1 MCLLTKSMI
10 LQKYYIFK
18 VVFVSYRLSVSKN
31 VLTFYVY
38 YFVNVIPMHDKEQT
52 MHWCLSM
59 EETLILLSR
68 FRHCLEPMYLIGRIL
83 LIAQLSECMSQPL
96 MSPLF
101 FWFIVTWLNL
111 LVNFK
116 QKWLTTYVTF
126 HKESVRDSLSLYTH
140 VMNIPIACM
149 CVAKFQKSCTSTV
162 FSAWKIIH
170 SFTTCIK
177 IL

>member
-18 VVFVSYRLSVSKN
+18 VAFVSYRLSVSKN

-38 YFVNVIPMHDKEQT
+38 YFVHVIPVHDKEQT

-68 FRHCLEPMYLIGRIL
+68 FLHCLEPMYLIGRIL

-101 FWFIVTWLNL
+101 FWFIVMWL
-111 LVNFK
+111 
-116 QKWLTTYVTF
+116 LTTYVTF